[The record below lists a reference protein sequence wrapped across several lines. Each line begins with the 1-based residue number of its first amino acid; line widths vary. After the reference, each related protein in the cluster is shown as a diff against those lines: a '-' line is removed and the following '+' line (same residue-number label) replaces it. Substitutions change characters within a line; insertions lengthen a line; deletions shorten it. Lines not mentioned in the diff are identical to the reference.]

1 MKVNHSRLN
10 IIAICWM
17 CLLLVSPLLSAEDG
31 PVWITKDIQSIEVKH
46 ENRLVSIERIQNNE
60 NMIDWD
66 YALTSR
72 PCPPFCIQPM
82 HLAPGVETIGELEVL
97 SYLEE
102 IKNGNEK
109 IMLIDSRDEEWL
121 GKGMIPGAV
130 SIPWKKLHASQADT
144 EDIAKILDFDFG
156 AIFHDGLWNFE
167 HAKTLI
173 FYCNGAWCGQ
183 SPTNIL
189 SLLNLGYPPGKL
201 KWYRGGIQSWKSL
214 GLTTVSKKSE

>member
-1 MKVNHSRLN
+1 
-10 IIAICWM
+10 
-17 CLLLVSPLLSAEDG
+17 
-31 PVWITKDIQSIEVKH
+31 
-46 ENRLVSIERIQNNE
+46 
-60 NMIDWD
+60 
-66 YALTSR
+66 
-72 PCPPFCIQPM
+72 M